1 MEPEAK
7 NLVIVLGATAVGKSA
22 TALLLAEEFDGEI
35 INCDSMQ
42 VYKGFDIGT
51 DKISPDKTKNI
62 PHHLLDIVDAS
73 TQFTAADFVKHA
85 VEAIRSI
92 RENKRLPI
100 IAGGTGLYLKAL
112 CDGLFPEGKK
122 DPRIRANLEQ
132 QAKEKGLEFLRESLL
147 KIDPVYAKKIGKR
160 DKIRIIRALEVFHTT
175 QKTISAH
182 FAASRSPIKDFFI
195 LKIGLKLERSV
206 LYGRIEN
213 RVDRMFEKGIV
224 EEVKSLLAEGVKPDA
239 PPFRALGYKQVLNH
253 LRGDISL
260 EEAVDST
267 KMETRRYAKRQMTW
281 FRKMEGIRWFEPDD
295 IPSISAYVRVN
306 LKGRWKKQS

>member
-1 MEPEAK
+1 LEPEAK

-22 TALLLAEEFDGEI
+22 TAILLAKEFNGEI

-51 DKISPDKTKNI
+51 DKISPDQRKNI
-62 PHHLLDIVDAS
+62 PHHLLDIADAS

-85 VEAIRSI
+85 LEAIRLI
-92 RENKRLPI
+92 RENQKLPI

-112 CDGLFPEGKK
+112 CVGLFPEGEK
-122 DPRIRANLEQ
+122 DPAIRAKLEQ
-132 QAKEKGLEFLRESLL
+132 QAKDKGLEFLRESLV

-175 QKTISAH
+175 QKPISAH
-182 FAASRSPIKDFFI
+182 FANTRSPLNDFLI
-195 LKIGLKLERSV
+195 LKIGLKLERPAI
-206 LYGRIEN
+206 YKKIED

-224 EEVKSLLAEGVKPDA
+224 KEVQNLLAGGVKPDS
-239 PPFRALGYKQVLNH
+239 PPFRALGYRQVLRH

-260 EEAVDST
+260 EEAVDLT
-267 KMETRRYAKRQMTW
+267 KRETRHYAKRQMTW
-281 FRKMEGIRWFEPDD
+281 FRKMEGICWFEPDD
-295 IPSISAYVRVN
+295 FLSISEYVRTH
-306 LKGRWKKQS
+306 LK